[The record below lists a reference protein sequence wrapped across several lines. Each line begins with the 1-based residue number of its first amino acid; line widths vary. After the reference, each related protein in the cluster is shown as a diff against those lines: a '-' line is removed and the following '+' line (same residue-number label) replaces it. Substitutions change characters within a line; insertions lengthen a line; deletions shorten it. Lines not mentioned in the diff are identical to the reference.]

1 MSSFGVSLPPLYISS
16 LFFLLVAC
24 SSREPLSPP
33 SVPDYTVYVNPFIG
47 TQTDETGALSGSTFP
62 GATMPQ
68 GMVQLSPETEQM
80 VTWDPCCGYDYNK
93 DRIYG
98 FTHTHLSGT
107 GCTDLID
114 VSLMPVASEVTPD
127 QLKAADFSQ
136 SFTHDKESA
145 RPGYYQVLL
154 QESGIN
160 VELSATVRTGIH
172 RYTFPDGQPQ
182 TVVLDLDRG
191 TYRGEAYY
199 SGRRTY
205 DIIQSQLRLVNDHTV
220 EGYRVITGWAKL
232 RKVYFRAEFSRP
244 FLQHLLMDGGRNAGK
259 SDVVNGRCLRTALTF
274 DPNDGQELTVKVAI
288 SPVDGDGARKNM
300 LAEAASWCFDEY
312 AKAAHDTWQQALSC
326 IDIEGTDEQKTI
338 FYTGLYHVLMQPN
351 TMSDVDGRYM
361 DTNFEIKQLTA
372 APSTPAS
379 PSMVSPSSASASSTA
394 STSPS
399 SSSNTSSSSPA
410 NTSSP
415 AKASPSS
422 PSSEC
427 STVLPS
433 SYHSTFSLWDT
444 FRAAH
449 PLYTLIAPDLA
460 AQFVRDMILHHQTYG
475 YLPIWDL
482 WGQDNYCMIG
492 NHAIPV
498 LADAI
503 LAELPGIDVEAAYQ
517 AMVES
522 STRSHP
528 NSPFEIW
535 EQYGYYPQTLQGTSV
550 SITLEQ
556 CFDDACVAAVAK
568 KLGRTGDYK
577 RFHRRSLF
585 YKNLFDSETGFFRPK
600 DENDNWLPGFDP
612 LSYEQPCFVEGNAWQ
627 YMWFVPQDPQGLIDL
642 FGSKEAFLKK
652 LDENFTLTATSGE
665 VNGNASGFI
674 GQYAHGN
681 EPSHHTV
688 YLYNFAGRPERTQE
702 LVEQVRSQFYRAT
715 PCGYAGNDDCGQMS
729 AWYIFSALGFY
740 PFNAGAAEYV
750 IGTPLFSRATLHLA
764 GGKDFTILATN
775 KTADRIHVKSLKLNG
790 QPLDGF
796 ILTHQQI
803 AAGGTLEFEMK

>member
-1 MSSFGVSLPPLYISS
+1 MNTRKAFLAALLLLP
-16 LFFLLVAC
+16 LLLRAQNN
-24 SSREPLSPP
+24 
-33 SVPDYTVYVNPFIG
+33 DYTQFVNPFIG

-80 VTWDPCCGYDYNK
+80 VTWDPCSGYDYNK
-93 DRIYG
+93 DVIYG

-114 VSLMPVASEVTPD
+114 VSLMPLTHMPTPEL
-127 QLKAADFSQ
+127 LKAADFGQHYS
-136 SFTHDKESA
+136 HDTESA
-145 RPGYYQVLL
+145 RPGYYQVAL
-154 QESGIN
+154 QESKVN

-172 RYTFPDGQPQ
+172 RYTFQKGDPQ
-182 TVVLDLDRG
+182 FVVLDLDRG

-205 DIIQSQLRLVNDHTV
+205 DVIQAQIRVVDDHTI
-220 EGYRVITGWAKL
+220 EGYRVVTGWAKL
-232 RKVYFRAEFSRP
+232 RKIYFRAEFSKP
-244 FLQHLLMDGGRNAGK
+244 IKEHLLMNGNLNIGK
-259 SDVVNGRCLRTALTF
+259 NSEVVNGRTLRAALRF
-274 DPNDGQELTVKVAI
+274 DPSEGQQLMVKVAI
-288 SPVDGDGARKNM
+288 SPVDIEGARKNM
-300 LAEAASWCFDEY
+300 KAEASRWDFDAY
-312 AKAAHDTWQQALSC
+312 MQAAHDAWQKELSR

-361 DTNFEIKQLTA
+361 DTNFEIKQM
-372 APSTPAS
+372 PKGQ
-379 PSMVSPSSASASSTA
+379 V
-394 STSPS
+394 
-399 SSSNTSSSSPA
+399 
-410 NTSSP
+410 
-415 AKASPSS
+415 
-422 PSSEC
+422 
-427 STVLPS
+427 
-433 SYHSTFSLWDT
+433 YHSTFSHWDT

-449 PLYTLIAPDLA
+449 PLYTLIAPDIA
-460 AQFVRDMILHHQTYG
+460 AQFVRDMVLHHQTYG

-503 LAELPGIDVEAAYQ
+503 MAELPGINVEEAYQ

-522 STRSHP
+522 STRSHF

-535 EQYGYYPQTLQGTSV
+535 EQYGYLPQTLQDESV
-550 SITLEQ
+550 SITMEQ
-556 CFDDACVAAVAK
+556 SFDDACVALVAK
-568 KLGRTGDYK
+568 KLGKTDDYE
-577 RFHRRSLF
+577 RFYRRSMF
-585 YKNLFDSETGFFRPK
+585 YKNLFDPETGFFRPK
-600 DENDNWLPGFDP
+600 DEKGNWMEGFDP

-627 YMWFVPQDPQGLIDL
+627 YMWFVPQDPQGLINL
-642 FGSKEAFLKK
+642 FGSKKAFLKK
-652 LDENFTLTATSGE
+652 LDENFSLNATSGE

-688 YLYNFAGRPERTQE
+688 YLYNFAGKPERTQE
-702 LVEQVRSQFYRAT
+702 LVEQVRSEFYRAT

-740 PFNAGAAEYV
+740 PFHAGSAEYV
-750 IGTPLFSRATLHLA
+750 IGTPLFTKATLHLA
-764 GGKDFTILATN
+764 GDKDFTILAPN
-775 KTADRIHVKSLKLNG
+775 KTPERVHVKSVTLNG
-790 QPLDGF
+790 KKVKDYK
-796 ILTHQQI
+796 LTHQQLMD
-803 AAGGTLEFEMK
+803 GGVLEFKMK